1 MRLAAV
7 TCALWLANAV
17 ALAAGYAGRSVQDV
31 LHELG
36 QGGVEFIY
44 NTELVPAD
52 LRVEAEPAPGTPLDI
67 ARQVLAA
74 HGLALSAA
82 GGNVY
87 AIVPARRAEAPP
99 AEGVPLE
106 EIVVATSRYELAA
119 GEAQFRHVLTHA
131 DVQSQPKLA
140 DEPLRSVQ
148 RLPGSAVSGVTALTH
163 LRGGDYD
170 EVLTVLDGLPLTEPF
185 HMRNFLAPV
194 SLFDAEAI
202 GSLDVSSGGFT
213 ADHGE
218 RMSGVIDVTSLA
230 PPEERWTVLGLS
242 LFHASALS
250 AGTFAD
256 ERGTWLASVRR
267 SNLDVIF
274 HAADADF
281 GEPEYFDAFGTA
293 RFALSDASTFTAG
306 LLTARDELEANTD
319 HDTKHAL
326 AEYRNTYVW
335 GGWEQRWARRW
346 SSRLIVGLT
355 DLDTER
361 EGTIVQ
367 PGAQQAEV
375 DESRTLRSALARLD
389 VSHEAERL
397 YTRFGVEGR
406 ESRAEYDYHSVN
418 TLEPGYPFPDDPGG
432 TVTRNLDPGLDGHQ
446 FAAWLTTR
454 ARFGERLTVEA
465 GLRWDGQ
472 TYDDADESG
481 PEQFAPRLNFRYDIA
496 PDTRL
501 RGAWGRFWQA
511 QGMHELQVED
521 GIDTFHEPQRADHL
535 ILSLERDLPADLSLR
550 IELYRKDYAHVRPH
564 FENLFDPVELLPEL
578 EPDRVEVAPSD
589 SLARGVELLVSR
601 RNAGPWSWWL
611 SYAWSRVT
619 DSIDGADVPRSW
631 DQRHSI
637 NAGLRYSGDRWEFT
651 LADSFHTGWPTTAVF
666 TGPGGEPAV
675 GERNATRFGD
685 YNSLDLRI
693 ARRFAL
699 PASTLEAFFEM
710 TNALARGN
718 DCCTDYE
725 IEATAG
731 GPVIIEDRDHWP
743 RLIPSLGVLWRF

>member
-1 MRLAAV
+1 VRLAAV
-7 TCALWLANAV
+7 TLALCLAS
-17 ALAAGYAGRSVQDV
+17 AAAFAASYAGRSVQDV
-31 LHELG
+31 LRELADG
-36 QGGVEFIY
+36 RIQFIF
-44 NTELVPAD
+44 NTDLVPAH
-52 LRVEAEPAPGTPLDI
+52 LTVAAEPVPGTPLDV

-74 HGLALSAA
+74 HGLTLSPA

-87 AIVPARRAEAPP
+87 AVVPARPAEPQP
-99 AEGVPLE
+99 GEGVPLE
-106 EIVVATSRYELAA
+106 QIVVATSRYELA
-119 GEAQFRHVLTHA
+119 GSDAQVRYVLTHA
-131 DVQSQPKLA
+131 DVLSQPKLA
-140 DEPLRSVQ
+140 DEPLRAVQ
-148 RLPGSAVSGVTALTH
+148 RLPGSAVSGITAMTH

-213 ADHGE
+213 ADHGD

-242 LFHASALS
+242 LFHASVLS
-250 AGTFAD
+250 AGTFAG
-256 ERGTWLASVRR
+256 ERGSWLGSVRR

-274 HAADADF
+274 HAADSDF

-293 RFALSDASTFTAG
+293 RFALSDASTFSAG
-306 LLTARDELEANTD
+306 VLTSRDELEANTD

-346 SSRLIVGLT
+346 SSRLLVGLT

-361 EGTIVQ
+361 EGTISK
-367 PGAQQAEV
+367 PGEQEAEV
-375 DESRTLRSALARLD
+375 DEARALRSALARLD

-397 YTRFGVEGR
+397 YTRFGFEGR
-406 ESRAEYDYHSVN
+406 ESRAEYDYRSSN
-418 TLEPGYPFPDDPGG
+418 TFEPGFPFPGDPGS
-432 TVTRNLDPGLDGHQ
+432 TVTRDLAPDADGHQ

-454 ARFGERLTVEA
+454 ARFGSRLTVEA

-481 PEQFAPRLNFRYDIA
+481 PEQFSPRFNFRYDIA
-496 PDTRL
+496 PDMRL
-501 RGAWGRFWQA
+501 RGAWGRYWQA

-521 GIDTFHEPQRADHL
+521 GIATFYEPQRADHL

-550 IELYRKDYAHVRPH
+550 VELYRKDYAHVRPH

-578 EPDRVEVAPSD
+578 EADRIEVAPD
-589 SLARGVELLVSR
+589 ASLARGAELLLSR
-601 RNAGPWSWWL
+601 RNEGPWSWWL
-611 SYAWSRVT
+611 SYTWSRVT
-619 DSIDGADVPRSW
+619 DRIEGTDVPRSW
-631 DQRHSI
+631 DQRHGV
-637 NAGLRYSGDRWEFT
+637 NAGLRYAGQRWEFT
-651 LADSFHTGWPTTAVF
+651 LADTFHTGWPTTLLG
-666 TGPGGEPAV
+666 TGANGQPVV
-675 GERNATRFGD
+675 GERNAARLGD

-693 ARRFAL
+693 ARHFAL
-699 PASTLEAFFEM
+699 PASTLEAFFEV
-710 TNALARGN
+710 TNVLARSN
-718 DCCTDYE
+718 ECCTAHE
-725 IEATAG
+725 IEEVG
-731 GPVIIEDRDHWP
+731 GAPVIVAERDDWP
-743 RLIPSLGVLWRF
+743 HLIPSLGVLWRF